1 MFSHIILFYFQ
12 VKFNISH
19 LYVLGFFVLISP
31 DPLLMFV
38 SGAVLLLTFKLM
50 WRINEPKH
58 LLVNLTLNW
67 MVVAILLPYGA
78 IFQKPLADLSIY
90 KSDTIVYATWLAVLS
105 HFFYLLGI
113 YLPIINLVIPH
124 TGKLQLILSRYDG
137 KKLFS
142 AYVGYSFLSA
152 ILTPILLGNSG
163 GQMLMGLVYF
173 KWVFLTFLIIHT
185 SIIPSNTKYVLLF
198 IGFEIL
204 LSFSGFWSAFK
215 DYILV
220 AVGAFFTL
228 NRKITPKAV
237 IATLLTISITFF
249 IFVVWSAS
257 KGRYRSYLTG
267 GARSQNVVQNDQ
279 VNNIS
284 ILWSIVS
291 EDFSSENFSESF
303 ERGRDALLYRISYV
317 EYFALTLKQVP
328 TFIPHENGQL
338 FQGALEHIFKPRIL
352 FPDKKVIYDSDLTS
366 KYTGISF
373 AGRDEG
379 ASFSLGAVP
388 EAYIDFGPVYMFL
401 PVFFYGLLFG
411 LMYKTLLLKGYNIV
425 WGICYSAPIFQY
437 AWMFPVPGTK
447 LLGWSITYFVN
458 FFLINRYL
466 VKFLDNWLLR
476 REFK

>member
-1 MFSHIILFYFQ
+1 
-12 VKFNISH
+12 VKFSISH
-19 LYVLGFFVLISP
+19 FYVLGFFVIISP

-58 LLVNLTLNW
+58 LLVNLVLNW

-90 KSDTIVYATWLAVLS
+90 KSDTIIYATWLAVLS
-105 HFFYLLGI
+105 QVFYLLGI
-113 YLPIINLVIPH
+113 YIPIVNLVIPR
-124 TGKLQLILSRYDG
+124 TEKLQLVLSRYDG

-152 ILTPILLGNSG
+152 ILSPILLGNSG

-198 IGFEIL
+198 VGFEIL
-204 LSFSGFWSAFK
+204 LSFSGFWAAFK

-220 AVGAFFTL
+220 ALGAFFTL
-228 NRKITPKAV
+228 NRKISPKA
-237 IATLLTISITFF
+237 ILTTLLTAVLTFF

-257 KGRYRSYLTG
+257 KGKYRAYLTG
-267 GARSQNVVQNDQ
+267 GLRSQNVVQSDQ
-279 VNNIS
+279 LNNIAV
-284 ILWSIVS
+284 LWDIVS
-291 EDFSSENFSESF
+291 DDFSSEKFSESF
-303 ERGRDALLYRISYV
+303 ERGRDALIYRISYV
-317 EYFALTLKQVP
+317 EYFALVLKQVP
-328 TFIPHENGQL
+328 TFIPHENGQMIKD
-338 FQGALEHIFKPRIL
+338 AVEHILKPRIL
-352 FPDKKVIYDSDLTS
+352 FPDKKVIYDSDITS
-366 KYTGISF
+366 KYTGIGF

-379 ASFSLGAVP
+379 TSFSLGAVA
-388 EAYIDFGPVYMFL
+388 EAYIDFGAVYMFI
-401 PVFFYGLLFG
+401 PIFFFG
-411 LMYKTLLLKGYNIV
+411 LFFGWMYKTLLLKGYNIV

-458 FFLINRYL
+458 FYLINRYL
-466 VKFLDNWLLR
+466 VKYLDRWLLL
-476 REFK
+476 KKI